1 MTDLTTSQIERQNIL
16 NNSVAI
22 KQAEKEFGITGIKF
36 ENKYYYTNQQIANFF
51 GVTTRTIERIIE
63 NHSQELKDNGFEVLT
78 GKRLAKFKK
87 SSQLTDINVGQ
98 TTRNLG
104 VSTFRVLLN
113 FAMLLTTSDTA
124 KQIRTRIIDIVINV
138 LAEKTGGN
146 VTYINQRDSNYLTSA
161 LKENTARK
169 KFTNSVGEFVEG
181 NQYKYAHL
189 TNVIYK
195 AIFRENA
202 SEYRKILKLNQ
213 SDNVRN
219 TLYSEVLL
227 LIASFENGI
236 AQEIETHYKQKGK
249 LLTFEE
255 AKNIIITLSKHAL
268 FEPLLHDART
278 KMASRDLNYRD
289 ALHTQL
295 EEYIAPV
302 SEEDFEKFLGEQSK
316 SLEKQI
322 QEHRDIFL
330 RLKDK

>member
-16 NNSVAI
+16 NNTLAI
-22 KQAEKEFGITGIKF
+22 KQAENEFDIKGIPF
-36 ENKYYYTNQQIANFF
+36 EGSLYYTNQQLADFF
-51 GVTTRTIERIIE
+51 GVTSRTIERIIE
-63 NHSQELKDNGFEVLT
+63 SHANELKNNGFEVLT
-78 GKRLAKFKK
+78 GKRLAKFKESAK
-87 SSQLTDINVGQ
+87 LTDINVGQ

-104 VSTFRVLLN
+104 ISTFRVLLN
-113 FAMLLTTSDTA
+113 FAMLLTASETA
-124 KQIRTRIIDIVINV
+124 KQIRSRIIDIVINV
-138 LAEKTGGN
+138 LAEKTGGH
-146 VTYINQRDSNYLTSA
+146 VKYINQRDSSYLTSA

-169 KFTNSVGEFVEG
+169 NFTNSVGEFVEG

-213 SDNVRN
+213 TDNVRN

-236 AQEIETHYKQKGK
+236 AQEIRDRYNKKGT

-255 AKNIIITLSKHAL
+255 AKNIIITLSNHAL

-278 KMASRDLNYRD
+278 KMASRDLNFRD

-302 SEEDFEKFLGEQSK
+302 SEEDFERFLGEQSK

-322 QEHRDIFL
+322 EEHRDIFL

>member
-1 MTDLTTSQIERQNIL
+1 M
-16 NNSVAI
+16 
-22 KQAEKEFGITGIKF
+22 
-36 ENKYYYTNQQIANFF
+36 
-51 GVTTRTIERIIE
+51 
-63 NHSQELKDNGFEVLT
+63 
-78 GKRLAKFKK
+78 
-87 SSQLTDINVGQ
+87 
-98 TTRNLG
+98 
-104 VSTFRVLLN
+104 
-113 FAMLLTTSDTA
+113 
-124 KQIRTRIIDIVINV
+124 INV

-236 AQEIETHYKQKGK
+236 AQEIETHYKQKVSYLPLKK
-249 LLTFEE
+249 L
-255 AKNIIITLSKHAL
+255 KTL
-268 FEPLLHDART
+268 
-278 KMASRDLNYRD
+278 
-289 ALHTQL
+289 
-295 EEYIAPV
+295 
-302 SEEDFEKFLGEQSK
+302 
-316 SLEKQI
+316 
-322 QEHRDIFL
+322 
-330 RLKDK
+330 